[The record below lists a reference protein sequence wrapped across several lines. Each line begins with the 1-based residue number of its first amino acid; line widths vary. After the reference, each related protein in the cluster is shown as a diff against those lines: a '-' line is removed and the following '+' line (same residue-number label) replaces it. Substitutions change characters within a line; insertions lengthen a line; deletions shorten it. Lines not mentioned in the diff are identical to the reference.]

1 MTNNL
6 LDSFQQKRLALL
18 NAYKI
23 LPELGQELLEL
34 SGVSNQQL
42 ANWQHK
48 LQEEHFTLCVAG
60 QMNAGKSTLINALV
74 FGRNVLPVYDT
85 VMTSTITQIEH
96 ISKHPQ
102 QQEGSSVQFYSH
114 DEWQQLK
121 QQMEGSEA
129 LKQSFDDAL
138 SQAQLKGARAA
149 ELVGSPIR
157 TLTGFDDLSQYIA
170 PLSKNKDGVYTPFVK
185 QVTIYADNP
194 LLKDL
199 MVVDT
204 PGINDPNEIRAS
216 LTENWIKN
224 ADAVLY
230 VTYAG
235 QALSKP
241 DIDFI
246 HRFMIHVANT
256 HRIIA
261 INKIDCIDNPYQL
274 DQWLLTLQNNQ
285 DSEAIKQIFSA
296 KTPIVKVCALA
307 SLLENDQQPLDSES
321 QWYKDDLTEKGYIGT
336 GKHNMDKLRNAISE
350 RILANKANG
359 IINSHEQ
366 HIEGFFYQLLNAL
379 HNQKST
385 HEQTLLDTAYTKK
398 QLEQTRTGLQEK
410 QDILAQKLNQ
420 ITQFITE
427 KESECSRRIQNEEH
441 RLSNRFT
448 KDLIA
453 KLHDRDTYKKL
464 EADAAWHIKQAFE
477 NLICDELVSTIKE
490 ETTALQKLIEGR
502 KQLLFEELKNLNI
515 LVNSKLEL
523 ILEHAMYSSIRNFDL
538 DAHSISSERVKSTIS
553 SNTWFLQR
561 WRNSN
566 IDNVKAQIISTAR
579 DKLILLIKEIVRD
592 VIEKIQDATEKFTN
606 EVESNINSDVTKR
619 TEMLQ
624 KLLND
629 DEHLVNRQSE
639 TRQAIKQIEQ
649 HILSVQKTEQTI
661 SGRLA

>member
-6 LDSFQQKRLALL
+6 LDGFQQKRLALL

-121 QQMEGSEA
+121 QQMEGNEA
-129 LKQSFDDAL
+129 LKHSFDDAL
-138 SQAQLKGARAA
+138 QQAQLKGARAA
-149 ELVGSPIR
+149 ELIDSPIR
-157 TLTGFDDLSQYIA
+157 TLIGFDDLSQYIA
-170 PLSKNKDGVYTPFVK
+170 PLSKNKDGIYTPFVK

-336 GKHNMDKLRNAISE
+336 GKHNMNELKNVISE

-359 IINSHEQ
+359 IIASHQQ
-366 HIEGFFYQLLNAL
+366 HIEGFFHQLLNAL
-379 HNQKST
+379 NNQKST
-385 HEQTLLDTAYTKK
+385 HEQTLLDTASTKK
-398 QLEQTRTGLQEK
+398 QLEQKRTDLQEK
-410 QDILAQKLNQ
+410 QEVLKQSLFRTKQFTEEKGIESIAKL
-420 ITQFITE
+420 
-427 KESECSRRIQNEEH
+427 KNEVN
-441 RLSNRFT
+441 RLSNLFT
-448 KDLIA
+448 QHLTV

-464 EADAAWHIKQAFE
+464 EADAAWYIKQEFE
-477 NLICDELVSTIKE
+477 DLICDKLVSTIKH
-490 ETTALQKLIEGR
+490 ETTALKKLIDSR
-502 KQLLFEELKNLNI
+502 NQLLHEELKSLDI
-515 LVNSKLEL
+515 LISSKLEL
-523 ILEHAMYSSIRNFDL
+523 ILEHAIYSNIRSFDI
-538 DAHSISSERVKSTIS
+538 DAHTLSAERVKTTIS
-553 SNTWFLQR
+553 SNTWFFHR
-561 WRNSN
+561 WFDQSIN
-566 IDNVKAQIISTAR
+566 DVKALIISTAR

-592 VIEKIQDATEKFTN
+592 VIEKVHNATEKFRS
-606 EVESNINSDVTKR
+606 EVENSINSEVAKR
-619 TEMLQ
+619 REMLQ

-629 DEHLVNRQSE
+629 DELLVNRQSE

-649 HILSVQKTEQTI
+649 HILTVKKTEQTI
-661 SGRLA
+661 NGRLA